1 MTEQNFDFNMNNPL
15 DIDYSKIDLRTVE
28 GKVKRYCSE
37 FGSDKHVITWAYKID
52 KYEDFIRKVKA
63 YTASAHEDNMLT
75 EEDEE
80 IIREMYSR
88 DRFTYMKEQLNKVFS
103 YYEEELIEEEMI
115 ASGEIDV
122 MDNYKTPIRE
132 ILNGN
137 FTKYNKS
144 KLTLQEKIEFDVADL
159 EEEEY
164 DLYVDPKTGVIIPV
178 FYNIATA
185 NLKWYS
191 FCIYLKK
198 LYAALNINANPFL
211 PLITLDKRLLGI
223 DCIDETHTNEI
234 NGMIAAECEENIIF
248 AVRECA
254 RFNSAEGTKERT
266 ELSLG
271 DWTWLWIY
279 AQCFNTYREAPR
291 QTGKTFLMTMVFG
304 IEFAISYKDLMAIVV
319 HFKSSEA
326 IKNRNKMLESAN
338 ALPNY
343 LKTHNI
349 RAKVVKGVEKK
360 MVGPDLV
367 GGGSPKS
374 ENIHKNNILKTVA
387 VGKTESTAEQAGRG
401 DTTQLISADEINFIS
416 QIGVLLTALTF
427 AHSTARTLAK
437 RAGKRFGM
445 HFTSTAGKLN
455 TKHGKEMYDLIY
467 NKMCMFEIE
476 LFSYNLSDLETYL
489 KANSEVNFFVIKY
502 DYDELGYT
510 EEWLDERIRNSKSVL
525 DIQVEIFQRWLSID
539 ENSLFKL
546 ELVKRLEYL
555 TKKSIERNFMYKK
568 NNLIKYYPSSP
579 NATFEDTLKA
589 TSALLWGVD
598 VAAGGGDYSVI
609 YACDMTTLRPVFMY
623 KVNNLTAIDFA
634 IVSIDIAR
642 YCVHVRGQDKLFV
655 INPEQNGPGLTFIP
669 MLMKERDIEP
679 MIFRHLRNY
688 DSRVSNE
695 TMKPWHRQFSKD
707 TFIDYGSNMKKK
719 TDNGRGLRD
728 VLFEDILFELMDK
741 YPYFLA
747 TPDLASEVLTLYR
760 KGGKIDGRIEAR
772 PGCHDDLVCSALH
785 CVSTVLLEENRRMLG
800 RFYSYQVDT
809 SKISNMAINSHV
821 NTFEELNMYADLDK
835 QVDYE
840 VKDINCVGGIS
851 YQIMKIFKY
860 VNNVRVEVK
869 DKEEKDKLIKSTPE
883 ALEAY
888 SNMKHLSVKDYQT
901 LEKNRIDNLKLSNN
915 FNYNKTNMNTTAE
928 NRTNSYSY
936 RQANKFNTKAKMF

>member
-1 MTEQNFDFNMNNPL
+1 MKDQLFDFDMNSPL
-15 DIDYSKIDLRTVE
+15 DIDYSKADISTED
-28 GKVKRYCSE
+28 GKIKRYCAE
-37 FGSDKHVITWAYKID
+37 YCSDRNIITWAYRID
-52 KYEDFIRKVKA
+52 KYEDFVRKVKA

-75 EEDEE
+75 EEDEDV
-80 IIREMYSR
+80 IRTMYSR
-88 DRFTYMKEQLNKVFS
+88 DRFNYMKEEISKVFG
-103 YYEEELIEEEMI
+103 YYDEELLEEKMV
-115 ASGEIDV
+115 ASGDIDPA
-122 MDNYKTPIRE
+122 DNYKMPIRE

-137 FTKYNKS
+137 FTKYDKS
-144 KLTLQEKIEFDVADL
+144 KLSIKEKIEFDVADL
-159 EEEEY
+159 EDEEY
-164 DLYVDPKTGVIIPV
+164 DLYVDPKVGVIIPV

-198 LYAALNINANPFL
+198 LYAALNIDANPFL
-211 PLITLDKRLLGI
+211 PLITLDKRLLGV
-223 DCIDETHTNEI
+223 DCLDETHTNEI
-234 NGMIAAECEENIIF
+234 NGIIAAECENNIIF

-343 LKTHNI
+343 LKSHNI
-349 RAKVVKGVEKK
+349 RAKVVKGVEKR

-374 ENIHKNNILKTVA
+374 ENIHKGNILKTVA

-401 DTTQLISADEINFIS
+401 DTSQLISADEINFIS

-437 RAGKRFGM
+437 KAGKRFGM

-476 LFSYNLSDLETYL
+476 LFAYNLKDLETYL

-525 DIQVEIFQRWLSID
+525 DIQVEIFQRWLSVD
-539 ENSLFKL
+539 DSSLFNL
-546 ELVKRLEYL
+546 ELVKRLEHL
-555 TKKSIERNFMYKK
+555 TKKNLERNFMYKK
-568 NNLIKYYPSSP
+568 NNLIKYYPTTP
-579 NATFEDTLKA
+579 NATFEDTLKSV
-589 TSALLWGVD
+589 SALLWGVD

-609 YACDMTTLRPVFMY
+609 YACDMTTLKPVFMY
-623 KVNNLTAIDFA
+623 KVNNLTAIDFG
-634 IVSIDIAR
+634 IVAIDIAR
-642 YCVHVRGQDKLFV
+642 YCIHVRGKEKLFV
-655 INPEQNGPGLTFIP
+655 INPEQNGPGLTFVP
-669 MLMKERDIEP
+669 MLMKEPDIEP
-679 MIFRHLRNY
+679 AVFRHLRNY

-719 TDNGRGLRD
+719 MDNGRNLRD
-728 VLFEDILFELMDK
+728 VLFEDTLFELMDK

-747 TPDLASEVLTLYR
+747 TPDLASEVLTLHR
-760 KGGKIDGRIEAR
+760 KGGKIDGRIEAKS
-772 PGCHDDLVCSALH
+772 GFHDDILCSALH
-785 CVSTVLLEENRRMLG
+785 CAGTVLLEENRRMLT
-800 RFYSYQVDT
+800 RFYKYQVDN
-809 SKISNMAINSHV
+809 SKIINMAINSHIDTFDEL
-821 NTFEELNMYADLDK
+821 NIQSDLDRTFE
-835 QVDYE
+835 YE
-840 VKDINCVGGIS
+840 IIDIKCVNNIS
-851 YQIMKIFKY
+851 YQIMKVFRYKDNI
-860 VNNVRVEVK
+860 RVEVK
-869 DKEEKDKLIKSTPE
+869 DKLERDNIIKTNQDILN
-883 ALEAY
+883 AFN
-888 SNMKHLSVKDYQT
+888 NMKHLSVKDFQI
-901 LEKNRIDNLKLSNN
+901 LEKNRVQTLNLQNNKNTSN
-915 FNYNKTNMNTTAE
+915 TQHAILE
-928 NRTNSYSY
+928 NRTNSPSY
-936 RQANKFNTKAKMF
+936 RQANKYNTKAKMF